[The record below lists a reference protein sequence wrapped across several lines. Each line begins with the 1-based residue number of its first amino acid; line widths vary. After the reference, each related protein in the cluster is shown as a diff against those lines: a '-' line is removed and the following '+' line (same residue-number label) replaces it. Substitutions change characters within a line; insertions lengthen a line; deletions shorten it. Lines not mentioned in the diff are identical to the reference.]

1 MELLFLG
8 CQGVT
13 WIVLEVCLRS
23 CCVTQVVSKTL
34 DCLLHPDYH
43 CTKQEEPID
52 TTVDFLMIK
61 NHVFFFRGYL
71 GCRKQLSDSLDR

>member
-13 WIVLEVCLRS
+13 WIVLEVG
-23 CCVTQVVSKTL
+23 
-34 DCLLHPDYH
+34 LHPDYH

-61 NHVFFFRGYL
+61 NHVFFLL
-71 GCRKQLSDSLDR
+71 GVI

>member
-13 WIVLEVCLRS
+13 WIVLEVG
-23 CCVTQVVSKTL
+23 
-34 DCLLHPDYH
+34 LHPDYH

-52 TTVDFLMIK
+52 TTVDFLMKIMCA
-61 NHVFFFRGYL
+61 FIWGCL
-71 GCRKQLSDSLDR
+71 GCRKQLSRFIG

>member
-13 WIVLEVCLRS
+13 WIVLEVG
-23 CCVTQVVSKTL
+23 
-34 DCLLHPDYH
+34 LHPDYH

-52 TTVDFLMIK
+52 TTVDFI
-61 NHVFFFRGYL
+61 RGYL
-71 GCRKQLSDSLDR
+71 GCRKQLSRFIG